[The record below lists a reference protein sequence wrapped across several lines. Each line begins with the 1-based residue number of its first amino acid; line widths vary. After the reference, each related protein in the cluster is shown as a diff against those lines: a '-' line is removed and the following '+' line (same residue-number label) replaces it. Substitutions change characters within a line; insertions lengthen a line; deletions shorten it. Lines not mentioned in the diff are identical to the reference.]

1 MRYLA
6 KITQDYWAIHNK
18 AQEAAR
24 QVAQNM
30 DRQLLRN
37 ADERLRF
44 ITDMK
49 LRIHNV
55 NQDHPRCKSLE
66 IQSYGPHIGP
76 IKRDEDCFLVV
87 PGVFHM
93 TIYTIKDNDYDPN
106 H

>member
-1 MRYLA
+1 MRYFA
-6 KITQDYWAIHNK
+6 KITSDYWITHNK

-30 DRQLLRN
+30 DRQLLGN
-37 ADERLRF
+37 AGERLRF

-55 NQDHPRCKSLE
+55 NQDHPRCKRLE
-66 IQSYGPHIGP
+66 IQSYGSHIGP
-76 IKRDEDCFLVV
+76 MKIDTDCFLVV

-93 TIYTIKDNDYDPN
+93 TIYTIKDPSYDSDR
-106 H
+106 